1 MIMLLPFLL
10 TMSLVTSSPHF
21 HDDDDDGDDERF
33 R

>member
-21 HDDDDDGDDERF
+21 HDDDDGDDERF